1 MNGSQWST
9 RVAVI
14 GGGGL
19 MGHTLVLQALLGG
32 ADEVT
37 LMSRHRESVDH
48 GFALVTDGP
57 FGLRRAVQRKKLTE
71 EQVEDLLGRLRLT
84 TDYAEAVA
92 HSTVII
98 ESVPEDIAVKQAV
111 FTEIEK
117 HCAPDA
123 LIASNTSSIMIGELA
138 AHAAMPQRF
147 IGTHWFYPAHVMK
160 LVEVAVADHTSAT
173 SMERTQTLLKDW
185 GKVPIVVAD
194 HPGFFMTRFIN
205 GFVAEAIRLVEQGV
219 ARVEDID
226 TMTKLG
232 LGWPMGLFEL
242 MDSTGSFDAWFHAQ
256 QYLQETLGD
265 RYAVPPLARKV
276 FLSGFLGN
284 PALKPQ
290 SKGGWHDYFH
300 QSVSMTRKEGDQ

>member
-1 MNGSQWST
+1 MKGSQLSKKI
-9 RVAVI
+9 AVI

-32 ADEVT
+32 ADEVV
-37 LMSRHRESVDH
+37 LMSRHRDSVDH
-48 GFALVTDGP
+48 GLTLITDGP
-57 FGLRRAVQRKKLTE
+57 FGLRRAVQRNKLTE
-71 EQVEDLLGRLRLT
+71 EQVEDLLGRLILT
-84 TDYAEAVA
+84 TDYAEAVTD
-92 HSTVII
+92 STVII
-98 ESVPEDIAVKQAV
+98 ESVPEDIEVKHTV
-111 FTEIEK
+111 FSEIEK
-117 HCAPDA
+117 HCAPET

-138 AHAAMPQRF
+138 AHAAIPQRF

-160 LVEVAVADHTSAT
+160 LVEIAVADHTSAT
-173 SMERTQTLLKDW
+173 SVEQTQTLLKEW

-194 HPGFFMTRFIN
+194 RPGFFMTRFIN
-205 GFVAEAIRLVEQGV
+205 GFVAEAIRLVEDGV

-226 TMTKLG
+226 AMTKLG

-242 MDSTGSFDAWFHAQ
+242 MDSTGSFDSWFHAQ

-290 SKGGWHDYFH
+290 SKGGWRDYFH
-300 QSVSMTRKEGDQ
+300 QSL